1 MMGIKGDY
9 ADIVMDLTEKAV
21 PGIMTSQYWDQE
33 DQPAPGTTAA
43 ASPSK
48 SRVNNAGTVGVFD
61 DGSFGPVLPNINL
74 YSPVFNNTGDIDR
87 IAEQTRQLQSVAA
100 ASGGRY

>member
-1 MMGIKGDY
+1 MNVINAANKHAGENANDAFMIEQG
-9 ADIVMDLTEKAV
+9 LT
-21 PGIMTSQYWDQE
+21 P
-33 DQPAPGTTAA
+33 QPSAGTTAT

-74 YSPVFNNTGDIDR
+74 YSPVFNNTGDIAR
-87 IAEQTRQLQSVAA
+87 ISEQANQLQRVAA
-100 ASGGRY
+100 TSGGRY